1 MSPVTGPDP
10 AGISLILRLS
20 KDPSRHSEGPR
31 PTLCQSVVPLC
42 SVLHRPDL
50 QHAFAH
56 KGTLP
61 MGRVL
66 ACVGP

>member
-20 KDPSRHSEGPR
+20 KDPSRHSEGHR